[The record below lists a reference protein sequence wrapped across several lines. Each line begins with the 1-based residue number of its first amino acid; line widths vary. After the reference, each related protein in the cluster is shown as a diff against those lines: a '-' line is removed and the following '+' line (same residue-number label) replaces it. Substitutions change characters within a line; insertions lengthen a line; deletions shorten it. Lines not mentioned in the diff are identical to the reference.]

1 MKKWA
6 TILLAARWIIVIS
19 EAFLRPVARKANS
32 NEFFILVKNNCK
44 EEINGLRYRYSLGE
58 TPAGGGT
65 VHSANG
71 KTETGHFLKI
81 SFTEEDFEAE
91 AILSD
96 FSIEFYLLAEN
107 GEEIFAGKKTFAASF
122 AEGYQMGVSGD
133 RKTGYKI
140 SWIKD

>member
-1 MKKWA
+1 M
-6 TILLAARWIIVIS
+6 
-19 EAFLRPVARKANS
+19 
-32 NEFFILVKNNCK
+32 ILVAFPSAAFSKASSDL
-44 EEINGLRYRYSLGE
+44 I
-58 TPAGGGT
+58 
-65 VHSANG
+65 ANG
-71 KTETGHFLKI
+71 KTESGHFLKI

-133 RKTGYKI
+133 RKTDQDKKFVAVCFSGYRAQKRFRNHN
-140 SWIKD
+140 KEKPR